1 MGRVP
6 RCPRCA
12 GMMYVERLL
21 GDEADLVCIQCGY
34 RSPLVAEAQEAPLPR
49 AA

>member
-1 MGRVP
+1 MGAAL
-6 RCPRCA
+6 RCPRCT
-12 GMMYVERLL
+12 GMMYVEVLL

-34 RSPLVAEAQEAPLPR
+34 RSPLAVQAQKASLAK

>member
-1 MGRVP
+1 MGRGL
-6 RCPRCA
+6 RCPRCG
-12 GMMYVERLL
+12 GMIYVERLL

-34 RSPLVAEAQEAPLPR
+34 RSPWVAEAEEVPVLR